1 MTCRKIRQILPLA
14 AGDDLG
20 PRRAR
25 AVRAHLEACPACRHE
40 LEELR
45 QALAEFKAEAR
56 REAVPDWS
64 AAEWKA
70 LMVRATQGARGRR
83 EDEGAFG
90 ARKPWPRW
98 AVASALGVLVGFAVL
113 SLLFKGPESG
123 PEGAV
128 TAGRAGEPVAGRGQ
142 DHVSM
147 TIVSQETGLQIVWFL
162 DKNFDYKGEH
172 E

>member
-1 MTCRKIRQILPLA
+1 MTCRKVRQLLPLA
-14 AGDDLG
+14 VGDDLG

-25 AVRAHLEACPACRHE
+25 AARAHLDACPACRRE

-64 AAEWKA
+64 AGEWKS
-70 LMVRATQGARGRR
+70 LMARAAQGARRRR
-83 EDEGAFG
+83 EDEGVFG

-98 AVASALGVLVGFAVL
+98 AAASALGVLVGFAVL

-128 TAGRAGEPVAGRGQ
+128 TADRAGEPVAGGEQ

-147 TIVSQETGLQIVWFL
+147 TLVSQETGFQIVWFL
-162 DKNFDYKGEH
+162 DKNFDYKGER